1 MRVALTGASGV
12 AGHFLRRGL
21 AGHAVTTLGRRAL
34 PGLIHRDW
42 SLTGPSADLSGFDV
56 LIHAAFQH
64 EPGRY
69 RGGEGDDPAGFRAA
83 NLDGTCRLFDAAA
96 AAGIGTVIFLS
107 SRAVFDGCPPGTALT
122 ENSAPAPASL
132 YGAVKAG
139 AEAHLAALPLR
150 GISLRA
156 TGLYGPG
163 PGNKWAGLFDDY
175 RAGRPVPPRRGTE
188 LHGSDLAAACARLL
202 ETELHGPVHAS
213 DILVDRHDLL
223 TAVRRLTGIPHTPPP
238 RSDRA
243 VNALDCARL
252 AALGWRP
259 ARLAG
264 PRGGAARHAG
274 LRV

>member
-1 MRVALTGASGV
+1 MRVALTGASGI

-21 AGHAVTTLGRRAL
+21 AGHAVTTLGRRAV
-34 PGLIHRDW
+34 PGLGHRDW
-42 SLTGPSADLSGFDV
+42 SLTGPAADLAGFDAV
-56 LIHAAFQH
+56 IHAAFQH

-83 NLDGTCRLFDAAA
+83 NLDGTRRLFDAAA
-96 AAGIGTVIFLS
+96 AAGVGTVIFLS
-107 SRAVFDGCPPGTALT
+107 SRAVFDGCPPGTPLT
-122 ENSAPAPASL
+122 EDGAPDPVSL

-139 AEAHLAALPLR
+139 AEAHLGALPLR

-163 PGNKWAGLFDDY
+163 PGNKWAALFDEY
-175 RAGRPVPPRRGTE
+175 RAGRPITPRRGTE
-188 LHGSDLAAACARLL
+188 LHGDDLAAACALL
-202 ETELHGPVHAS
+202 LDSDLRGPVHAC

-223 TAVRRLTGIPHTPPP
+223 SAVQRLTGIPHSPPA
-238 RSDRA
+238 RSEGA

-259 ARLAG
+259 
-264 PRGGAARHAG
+264 RGWAG
-274 LRV
+274 LEAALPAMLA